1 MSKETFIIICAI
13 ALMAALWP
21 ILKWLVLIIL
31 VIGIV
36 LFVIV
41 SIQSKKT
48 REEIEKDPKAYF
60 AKQNV
65 IEAEYKE
72 KEVEEAE

>member
-1 MSKETFIIICAI
+1 
-13 ALMAALWP
+13 MAALWP

-31 VIGIV
+31 VVAVV
-36 LFVIV
+36 LFVVV

-48 REEIEKDPKAYF
+48 KEEIEKDPKAYF
-60 AKQNV
+60 AKQEV

-72 KEVEEAE
+72 KEVEEVE